1 MTKMLL
7 LLVAVLA
14 FFWLL
19 RRALSS
25 RGTRSTRGR
34 GDGPGDKAA
43 PAQPPPELVA
53 CAHCGVHLPQNEAFA
68 SDVGAPGAKRFFC
81 TEEHLKL
88 GPH

>member
-7 LLVAVLA
+7 LLVAVLV

-19 RRALSS
+19 RRALS
-25 RGTRSTRGR
+25 GR
-34 GDGPGDKAA
+34 RPGAGPGKQDA
-43 PAQPPPELVA
+43 PAQATPPALVA

-88 GPH
+88 GPQ

>member
-1 MTKMLL
+1 MSKMLL
-7 LLVAVLA
+7 LLIAVLV

-25 RGTRSTRGR
+25 RKRGTGT
-34 GDGPGDKAA
+34 PGAKGA
-43 PAQPPPELVA
+43 PQPVTALVA

-68 SDVGAPGAKRFFC
+68 SDEGDPPAARRFFC

-88 GPH
+88 GPR

>member
-7 LLVAVLA
+7 LLVAVLV

-25 RGTRSTRGR
+25 RKSGG
-34 GDGPGDKAA
+34 GPGNKAT
-43 PAQPPPELVA
+43 PGQPPPDLVA

-68 SDVGAPGAKRFFC
+68 SDIGAPGAKRFFC